1 MKELKRS
8 FMVYAFPSGPW
19 SCRSIWDVSAIFQR
33 NPTEAKIEGVSKRF
47 QHVASNHVQKP
58 LTSGLGQGLSKALA
72 SPSTT
77 NAPDWGRIAKGHE
90 VTAVFDSLKPS
101 RPHRRH
107 KGRATDQPF
116 HIANLPFDHPR
127 GAPLAKKKVGPTKF
141 PVSDVQ
147 AIHSCVEHEPR
158 MVNSALTRT
167 GFRRLDKG
175 AHQRAILDAR
185 RAFDT

>member
-1 MKELKRS
+1 
-8 FMVYAFPSGPW
+8 
-19 SCRSIWDVSAIFQR
+19 VSAIFQR

-116 HIANLPFDHPR
+116 HIANLPFDHPPAARLLRRKKLGQPNFRCQMFRQSTHASNMNR
-127 GAPLAKKKVGPTKF
+127 GWL
-141 PVSDVQ
+141 
-147 AIHSCVEHEPR
+147 IRH
-158 MVNSALTRT
+158 
-167 GFRRLDKG
+167 
-175 AHQRAILDAR
+175 
-185 RAFDT
+185 